1 TVSAHAAAL
10 ARGAVPAFGSIKLL
24 AVVIVILGTALA
36 ATYSLVAG
44 MTGNPQQ
51 DRPLVPDR
59 AAEKPQAPVDALPPG
74 AVARLGDLH
83 FRQGGSVLSVAFSAD
98 GKKVASGGWDGRVYV
113 WEASTGRELHVFKAH
128 DFSVTSLVF
137 APDCNILFS
146 RGEENAP

>member
-1 TVSAHAAAL
+1 NEAAVQLGWPLGTVKGRLARARGQLRTRLGRRGLTLSGGALAAALAESTAKGQVAPALIEQTLPAAGSFALADTIPAQTVSAHAAAL

-74 AVARLGDLH
+74 
-83 FRQGGSVLSVAFSAD
+83 
-98 GKKVASGGWDGRVYV
+98 
-113 WEASTGRELHVFKAH
+113 
-128 DFSVTSLVF
+128 
-137 APDCNILFS
+137 
-146 RGEENAP
+146 